1 MNDDPAPSSS
11 GLSGAPDRSRL
22 PQTPDS
28 SDLSETPG
36 GLDHTDKYTDDSL
49 LFRKAAKKARQT
61 IDTDFPRNHAVNGKN
76 AKWPDAEAAGMQRAR
91 GQDIAYKRP
100 FMEVRE
106 LLSSIWRRKIY
117 VIATTLLALAIVGLY
132 LFITPKSYTATTQ
145 VLIDLNRPLT
155 AEAQSIGADTT
166 RFMMGPA
173 IDSQVEII
181 RSSRVLR
188 RVIEKTGY
196 DDSADLSAEHAA
208 ENQTKG
214 EVSLA
219 LLNRFR
225 EKLDVRR
232 KGLTLIL
239 LVQFT
244 DREAERSALMANTIA
259 EEYLAERDS
268 MEQAASR
275 RAVETLKVRIA
286 QARQDITN
294 SEIQIQELSEEHNL
308 FSMGGT
314 TLDERG
320 VTETAT
326 QLNLARS
333 EASKLLADL
342 QQWEADSKDNTG
354 FATIGKI
361 AEARRNYEV
370 ASNRLLILE
379 KNLAEL
385 KREYARKSTA
395 MNRYL
400 ELQKEVQSTGELYL
414 ALAARI
420 KQLETERNY
429 SMLDV
434 QILDRAAIPETPSSP
449 NLRLA
454 LAGGLVG
461 GLGLGLSLALIRD
474 HLSGVLRTPL
484 LVQSN
489 LGVPHIA
496 SLGRLHGRNADRF
509 ANFATQSNSP
519 FVQGILTIYHSLAE
533 PRNRG
538 QHIIAIVSA
547 NDGDGKST
555 IAAALAHYASS
566 FANQSTALIDCDI
579 HQRTLSKRF
588 APTVPHSFAQAVKG
602 TLRPASVMTI
612 PEGCAFSL
620 CTAPADENTLSSAEL
635 LMSPG
640 MANFVKTTGR
650 KHDLV
655 VLDTPSLLKN
665 VETRAL
671 VNLADSVI
679 LIINTRSTTVD
690 NISTAKELIPG
701 LEGKLIGAVLNFVG

>member
-1 MNDDPAPSSS
+1 MNGDPAANSS
-11 GLSGAPDRSRL
+11 GLSDA
-22 PQTPDS
+22 
-28 SDLSETPG
+28 PG
-36 GLDHTDKYTDDSL
+36 GLDQTGSNADDSL
-49 LFRKAAKKARQT
+49 LFQKTAKKARQT
-61 IDTDFPRNHAVNGKN
+61 TDIEFPRVYAVNGKN
-76 AKWPDAEAAGMQRAR
+76 KKWAAPDSVGMFGAR
-91 GQDIAYKRP
+91 GQDMAYHRP

-106 LLSSIWRRKIY
+106 FLSSLWRRKIY
-117 VIATTLLALAIVGLY
+117 VIAPAMLAVACVGLY
-132 LFITPKSYTATTQ
+132 LFITPKSYTASTQ

-181 RSSRVLR
+181 RSSRVLG
-188 RVIEKTGY
+188 RVIERTGY
-196 DDSADLSAEHAA
+196 DDSADLSPEHAA
-208 ENQTKG
+208 GNQAKG
-214 EVSLA
+214 EVSFA
-219 LLNRFR
+219 ALNRFR
-225 EKLDVRR
+225 QKLDVRR

-244 DREAERSALMANTIA
+244 DRDAERSALMANTIA

-286 QARQDITN
+286 QARRDITN
-294 SEIQIQELSEEHNL
+294 SEKQIQELSEENNL
-308 FSMGGT
+308 FSVGGT

-333 EASKLLADL
+333 EASKFLADL
-342 QQWEADSKDNTG
+342 QQWEADSKDKTG

-370 ASNRLLILE
+370 ASNQLLILE
-379 KNLAEL
+379 KNLADV

-400 ELQKEVQSTGELYL
+400 ELQKEVQSTGDLYL
-414 ALAARI
+414 ALTARI

-434 QILDRAAIPETPSSP
+434 QILDRAAIPESPSSP

-454 LAGGLVG
+454 LAGGLLG

-484 LVQSN
+484 LVHSN
-489 LGVPHIA
+489 LGVPHIT
-496 SLGRLHGRNADRF
+496 SLNRLHGRKADLF
-509 ANFATQSNSP
+509 ANFASQPNSP
-519 FVQGILTIYHSLAE
+519 FVQGIMTIYHFLAE
-533 PRNRG
+533 TRNRG
-538 QHIIAIVSA
+538 QRIIAIVSA

-555 IAAALAHYASS
+555 VAAALAQYAASI
-566 FANQSTALIDCDI
+566 AHQRTALIDCDI

-588 APTVPHSFAQAVKG
+588 APTASHSFAQAVTG
-602 TLRPASVMTI
+602 TLTPADVMTV
-612 PEGCAFSL
+612 PDGCAFSL
-620 CTAPADENTLSSAEL
+620 CTAPAKENTLSSIEM

-640 MANFVKTTGR
+640 MTNFVKATGR

-655 VLDTPSLLKN
+655 VLDTPGMLNN
-665 VETRAL
+665 VEARAL
-671 VNLADSVI
+671 VSLADIVI
-679 LIINTRSTTVD
+679 LVVDARSTTVE
-690 NISTAKELIPG
+690 NIAAARELVPG
-701 LEGKLIGAVLNFVG
+701 LEDKLIGVVLNRVS